1 MEDLSQTYHAIK
13 ELLHPKALKEKD
25 LMSHDNPISLKAEK
39 SYPVTLTDVTF
50 SFGAGAGMEVA
61 LFNDEDDKDDNAFI
75 AAKDAPIVLNTATD
89 AYLKYTNIVSA
100 KANEQV
106 TLADIGFNL
115 NLSASGSARSIYY
128 RRHSN
133 TQLVRD
139 AFAADLKKFRTIFKF
154 DDVAS
159 LEVNDG
165 LGFVVNG
172 TLSCDLKVSWSNILS
187 TGISAVSNLLPL
199 PVTLDISI
207 LPSVTAEFTVTVTDD
222 FAYLLKKE
230 EGDQYLVSITKTK
243 STAATAALGASVG
256 VQFSDPTAMG
266 QQVAAIC
273 DKVIQSLLGN
283 TLIEI
288 NAAIVNYLKDPH
300 SAIVDK
306 LLSLFQLD
314 KLPQPIDLLNAKL
327 KQLEQDAAGVITKLA
342 TESISFS
349 FSWQYS
355 RIEEDKEL
363 LSVLIAGSDLKNYH
377 NDLLRFKTGKL
388 IGALRNATIPFTLI
402 SYLNQRVL
410 TISRSWGFGLT
421 VFDFTVLTSKDY
433 EESKNTVQTDLKG
446 ASSKVQMDRTKGY
459 KWQLIKGAG
468 SWMGQFSAAMP
479 DFLPVCTLDKF
490 GYTMS
495 CNTLLKDPKVGED
508 DLRGYLA
515 GAVTWGAVNESD
527 VDKLVQKYALLKGK
541 EVTVETKLVFPDTV
555 LRAIFQQVAAD
566 GWGLANK
573 KQLSRAM
580 AAAMTWL
587 PEFKGRVGLQERQD
601 VYAPLWA
608 AFLEDPDQEPS
619 DFASLAESEIQ
630 GGGDDD
636 HLAEFEADPSNWV
649 FGNSF
654 AGVIRS
660 NPGLQ
665 DRFKDFITG
674 IGELQNKIKGQARY
688 TDLDQA
694 YNNIARCLPYHFGL
708 IASARF
714 LLQNAIDLNL
724 VKDVKKV
731 LTFTYGPDNNQTVI
745 TCSVV

>member
-25 LMSHDNPISLKAEK
+25 LMAHDNPISLKAEK
-39 SYPVTLTDVTF
+39 SYPVTLPDVTF
-50 SFGAGAGMEVA
+50 SFGAGAAMEVA
-61 LFNDEDDKDDNAFI
+61 LFNDEDDKDDNAFL
-75 AAKDAPIVLNTATD
+75 AAKDTPIVLNTASD
-89 AYLKYTNIVSA
+89 AYLKYSNIVSA
-100 KANEQV
+100 KANAQL

-115 NLSASGSARSIYY
+115 NLSASGNAKAVYY
-128 RRHSN
+128 RRHPN

-139 AFAADLKKFRTIFKF
+139 AFAADLKQYRTIFKF
-154 DDVAS
+154 DDVAG

-165 LGFVVNG
+165 LGFIVNG

-222 FAYLLKKE
+222 FAYLLKKQSA
-230 EGDQYLVSITKTK
+230 DQYLVSITKKK
-243 STAATAALGASVG
+243 STAATAAVGASVG
-256 VQFSDPTAMG
+256 VEFSDPTGLG

-283 TLIEI
+283 TLVEI
-288 NAAIVNYLKDPH
+288 NAAIVGYLKGDH
-300 SAIVDK
+300 SPIVEK
-306 LLSLFQLD
+306 LLGLFQLD

-327 KQLEQDAAGVITKLA
+327 KQLEQDAAATITKLA
-342 TESISFS
+342 TDSVSFS

-355 RIEEDKEL
+355 RIEEDQEL

-377 NDLLRFKTGKL
+377 SDLLKFRTGKL
-388 IGALRNATIPFTLI
+388 IGALRDATIPFTLI

-433 EESKNTVQTDLKG
+433 EESKNTILTDLKG
-446 ASSKVQMDRTKGY
+446 TSSKIQMDRTKGY

-468 SWMGQFSAAMP
+468 SWMGQFSAATP

-495 CNTLLKDPKVGED
+495 YNTLLKDPNTGED

-515 GAVTWGAVNESD
+515 GAVTWGAVNEGD
-527 VDKLVQKYALLKGK
+527 VDKLIQKYAVLKGK
-541 EVTVETKLVFPDTV
+541 EVTVETKLIFPDNV
-555 LRAIFQQVAAD
+555 LRAVFQQVAAD
-566 GWGLANK
+566 GWGPANK

-587 PEFKGRVGLQERQD
+587 PEFRARTVLDERQD

-608 AFLEDPDQEPS
+608 AFLEDPEQDPS
-619 DFASLAESEIQ
+619 DFAALAESEIQ
-630 GGGDDD
+630 GMGDED
-636 HLAEFEADPSNWV
+636 HLAEFEANPANWV
-649 FGNSF
+649 FGNTF

-660 NPGLQ
+660 NPGLL

-674 IGELQNKIKGQARY
+674 IADLQNKIKGQSRY

-694 YNNIARCLPYHFGL
+694 YNNIAGCLPYHFGL
-708 IASARF
+708 TASARF

-724 VKDVKKV
+724 AKDVQKV
-731 LTFTYGPDNNQTVI
+731 LTFTYGPDTNQTVI

>member
-39 SYPVTLTDVTF
+39 SYPVTLPDITF
-50 SFGAGAGMEVA
+50 SFGAGAAMEVS

-75 AAKDAPIVLNTATD
+75 ATKDAPIVLNTASD

-100 KANEQV
+100 KANAQL

-115 NLSASGSARSIYY
+115 NLSASGCAKSVYY
-128 RRHSN
+128 RRHPN

-139 AFAADLKKFRTIFKF
+139 AFLADLKQFRTIFKY
-154 DDVAS
+154 DDVAG
-159 LEVNDG
+159 LEAGDG

-172 TLSCDLKVSWSNILS
+172 TLSCDVKVSWSNILS
-187 TGISAVSNLLPL
+187 TGISAISNLLPL

-222 FAYLLKKE
+222 FAYLLKKQ
-230 EGDQYLVSITKTK
+230 EGDQYFVSITKKK
-243 STAATAALGASVG
+243 STAATAALGASIG
-256 VQFSDPTAMG
+256 VQFSDPTALG

-273 DKVIQSLLGN
+273 DTVIQSLLGN
-283 TLIEI
+283 TLVEI
-288 NAAIVNYLKDPH
+288 NAAIESYLKGQH

-306 LLSLFQLD
+306 LISLFQLD
-314 KLPQPIDLLNAKL
+314 KLPQPIDLLNSKL
-327 KQLEQDAAGVITKLA
+327 QQLEQDAAAAVTKLA
-342 TESISFS
+342 TDSVSFS

-363 LSVLIAGSDLKNYH
+363 LSVLIAGSDLKTYH
-377 NDLLRFKTGKL
+377 SDLLRFKTGKL

-433 EESKNTVQTDLKG
+433 EESKNTIQTDLKG
-446 ASSKVQMDRTKGY
+446 TSSKIQMDRTKGY
-459 KWQLIKGAG
+459 KWQLIKGSG

-495 CNTLLKDPKVGED
+495 YNTLLKDPNVGED

-515 GAVTWGAVNESD
+515 GGVTWGAVSEGD
-527 VDKLVQKYALLKGK
+527 VDKLVGKYAVLKGK
-541 EVTVETKLVFPDTV
+541 EVIVETKLIFPDSV

-566 GWGLANK
+566 GWGPANK
-573 KQLSRAM
+573 KQLSLAM

-587 PEFKGRVGLQERQD
+587 PDFKSRTVLEERQD
-601 VYAPLWA
+601 VYTPLWA
-608 AFLEDPDQEPS
+608 NFLDNPNQEPS
-619 DFASLAESEIQ
+619 DFAVLAESEIQ
-630 GGGDDD
+630 GMGDED
-636 HLAEFEADPSNWV
+636 HLAEFEANPANWV
-649 FGNSF
+649 FGNTF

-665 DRFKDFITG
+665 DRFKNFITG
-674 IGELQNKIKGQARY
+674 IVELQNKIKGQSRY

-694 YNNIARCLPYHFGL
+694 YNDIANCLPYQFGL

-724 VKDVKKV
+724 ARDVKKV
-731 LTFTYGPDNNQTVI
+731 LTFSYGPEDKQTVI

>member
-50 SFGAGAGMEVA
+50 SFGAGAAMEVS

-75 AAKDAPIVLNTATD
+75 ATKDTPIVLNTATD

-100 KANEQV
+100 KANQQV

-115 NLSASGSARSIYY
+115 NLSASGNAKSIYY
-128 RRHSN
+128 RRHPN
-133 TQLVRD
+133 TQLVRE
-139 AFAADLKKFRTIFKF
+139 AFVDDLKHFRTIFKF
-154 DDVAS
+154 DDVAG
-159 LEVNDG
+159 LDVNDG

-199 PVTLDISI
+199 PITLDISI

-222 FAYLLKKE
+222 FAYFLKKQA
-230 EGDQYLVSITKTK
+230 GDQYLVSITKKK

-256 VQFSDPTAMG
+256 VQFADPTTIG

-283 TLIEI
+283 TLAEI
-288 NAAIVNYLKDPH
+288 NTAIVSYLKGEH

-342 TESISFS
+342 TDSISFS

-377 NDLLRFKTGKL
+377 SDLLRFKTGKL

-433 EESKNTVQTDLKG
+433 EDSKNTIQTDLKG
-446 ASSKVQMDRTKGY
+446 TSSKIQMDRTKGY

-468 SWMGQFSAAMP
+468 SWMGPFSAAMP

-495 CNTLLKDPKVGED
+495 YDTLLKDPNVSEN

-515 GAVTWGAVNESD
+515 GGVNWGAVNECD
-527 VDKLVQKYALLKGK
+527 IDKLVEKYALLKGK
-541 EVTVETKLVFPDTV
+541 EVIVETKLTFPDSV
-555 LRAIFQQVAAD
+555 LRAIFQQVASD
-566 GWGLANK
+566 GWGPANK

-580 AAAMTWL
+580 AGAMTWL
-587 PEFKGRVGLQERQD
+587 PDFKARAVLEERQD

-608 AFLEDPDQEPS
+608 SFLEDPEQDPA
-619 DFASLAESEIQ
+619 DFAALAQSEIQ
-630 GGGDDD
+630 GMGDED
-636 HLAEFEADPSNWV
+636 HLAEFEANPANWV
-649 FGNSF
+649 FGDSF

-660 NPGLQ
+660 NPGLLDQ
-665 DRFKDFITG
+665 VKNFITG
-674 IGELQNKIKGQARY
+674 IVALQNKIKGQARY
-688 TDLDQA
+688 TEFDQA
-694 YNNIARCLPYHFGL
+694 YNNIAGCLSYHFG
-708 IASARF
+708 IITSARF
-714 LLQNAIDLNL
+714 LLENAIDLNL

-731 LTFTYGPDNNQTVI
+731 VTFTYGPDNNQTVI

>member
-25 LMSHDNPISLKAEK
+25 LMSHDNPINLKAEK

-50 SFGAGAGMEVA
+50 SFGAGAAMEVA
-61 LFNDEDDKDDNAFI
+61 LFNDEDDKDDNKFI
-75 AAKDAPIVLNTATD
+75 AAKDAPIILNTATD

-100 KANEQV
+100 KANAQV

-115 NLSASGSARSIYY
+115 NLSASGCAKSIYY
-128 RRHSN
+128 RRHPN

-139 AFAADLKKFRTIFKF
+139 AFLADLKQFRTIFKY

-172 TLSCDLKVSWSNILS
+172 TLSCDVKVSWSNILS

-222 FAYLLKKE
+222 FAYLLKKQA
-230 EGDQYLVSITKTK
+230 GDQYLVSITKKK
-243 STAATAALGASVG
+243 STAATAALGASIG
-256 VQFSDPTAMG
+256 VQFSDPTALG

-283 TLIEI
+283 TLVEI
-288 NAAIVNYLKDPH
+288 NTAIESYLKGQH
-300 SAIVDK
+300 SAIVEK

-314 KLPQPIDLLNAKL
+314 KLPQPIDLLNTQL
-327 KQLEQDAAGVITKLA
+327 QQLEQDAAAAITKLA
-342 TESISFS
+342 TDSVSFS

-377 NDLLRFKTGKL
+377 SDLLRFKTGKL
-388 IGALRNATIPFTLI
+388 IGALRNAAIPFTLI
-402 SYLNQRVL
+402 SYLNQHVL

-421 VFDFTVLTSKDY
+421 VFDFTVLTSKDH

-446 ASSKVQMDRTKGY
+446 TSSKIQLDRTKGY

-495 CNTLLKDPKVGED
+495 YNTLLKDPRVEED

-515 GAVTWGAVNESD
+515 GGVTWGAVNEAD
-527 VDKLVQKYALLKGK
+527 VDKLVGKYALLKGK
-541 EVTVETKLVFPDTV
+541 EVIVETKLIFPDTV
-555 LRAIFQQVAAD
+555 LRAIFQQVATD
-566 GWGLANK
+566 GWGPANK

-580 AAAMTWL
+580 AAAMIWL
-587 PEFKGRVGLQERQD
+587 PEFKSRAVLEERQD

-608 AFLEDPDQEPS
+608 NFLDNPNQEPS
-619 DFASLAESEIQ
+619 DFAALAESEIQ
-630 GGGDDD
+630 GMGDED
-636 HLAEFEADPSNWV
+636 HLAEFEADPGNWV
-649 FGNSF
+649 FGNTF

-665 DRFKDFITG
+665 DRFKNFITG
-674 IGELQNKIKGQARY
+674 IVELQNKIKGQSRY

-694 YNNIARCLPYHFGL
+694 YDNIATCLSDYFGL
-708 IASARF
+708 IASGCF

-724 VKDVKKV
+724 AKDVKKV
-731 LTFTYGPDNNQTVI
+731 LTFTYGPEGKQTVI

>member
-25 LMSHDNPISLKAEK
+25 LMSHDNPITLKAEK
-39 SYPVTLTDVTF
+39 SYPVTLPEVTF
-50 SFGAGAGMEVA
+50 SFGAGAAMEVT

-75 AAKDAPIVLNTATD
+75 ATRNAAIVLNTAAD
-89 AYLKYTNIVSA
+89 AYLKYTSMVSA

-115 NLSASGSARSIYY
+115 NLSASGYAKAIYY
-128 RRHSN
+128 RRHPN
-133 TQLVRD
+133 IQLVRD
-139 AFAADLKKFRTIFKF
+139 AFAADLKQFRTIFKF
-154 DDVAS
+154 EDIAG

-165 LGFVVNG
+165 LGFLVNG

-207 LPSVTAEFTVTVTDD
+207 LPSLTAEFKVTVTDD
-222 FAYLLKKE
+222 FGYLLKKQA
-230 EGDQYLVSITKTK
+230 GDQYLVSITRKK
-243 STAATAALGASVG
+243 STGATVALGASVG
-256 VQFSDPTAMG
+256 VEYANPTVMS
-266 QQVAAIC
+266 QQMAAIC

-288 NAAIVNYLKDPH
+288 NAAIENYLKGEKSP
-300 SAIVDK
+300 IVEK
-306 LLSLFQLD
+306 LFTLFQLD
-314 KLPQPIDLLNAKL
+314 KLPQPIDLLKAKL
-327 KQLEQDAAGVITKLA
+327 LQLEKDATGALVKVA
-342 TESISFS
+342 KESISFS
-349 FSWQYS
+349 FTWQYS

-363 LSVLIAGSDLKNYH
+363 LSVIIAGSDLKNYH
-377 NDLLRFKTGKL
+377 DDLLRFKTGKL
-388 IGALRNATIPFTLI
+388 IGALRNAEIPFTLI
-402 SYLNQRVL
+402 SYLNQRAL

-421 VFDFTVLTSKDY
+421 VFDFTILSSKDY
-433 EESKNTVQTDLKG
+433 EESKNTIQTDLNG
-446 ASSKVQMDRTKGY
+446 TSSKIQLDRTKGF
-459 KWQLIKGAG
+459 KWKLIKGSG
-468 SWMGQFSAAMP
+468 SWMGQFCAAMP
-479 DFLPVCTLDKF
+479 DFLPACTLDKF

-495 CNTLLKDPKVGED
+495 CNTLLKDPDVRED

-515 GAVTWGAVNESD
+515 SAVTWGAVNECD
-527 VDKLVQKYALLKGK
+527 MDNLVQKYALLKGK
-541 EVTVETKLVFPDTV
+541 EVIVETKLIFPDSV
-555 LRAIFQQVAAD
+555 LRATFQKIAAD
-566 GWGLANK
+566 GWGPANK

-587 PEFKGRVGLQERQD
+587 PEFRGRADLQERQNI
-601 VYAPLWA
+601 YAPLWA
-608 AFLEDPDQEPS
+608 DFLDNPDQEPA

-630 GGGDDD
+630 GMGDDD
-636 HLAEFEADPSNWV
+636 HLAEFEANPDNWI

-665 DRFKDFITG
+665 DSFKNFITG
-674 IGELQNKIKGQARY
+674 IVELQSKIQGQSRY
-688 TDLDQA
+688 TDFDPA
-694 YNNIARCLPYHFGL
+694 YNNIASCLSYQFGL

-714 LLQNAIDLNL
+714 LLQNAADLNL
-724 VKDVKKV
+724 TRDVKKV
-731 LTFTYGPDNNQTVI
+731 LIFTYGPDDNQTAI